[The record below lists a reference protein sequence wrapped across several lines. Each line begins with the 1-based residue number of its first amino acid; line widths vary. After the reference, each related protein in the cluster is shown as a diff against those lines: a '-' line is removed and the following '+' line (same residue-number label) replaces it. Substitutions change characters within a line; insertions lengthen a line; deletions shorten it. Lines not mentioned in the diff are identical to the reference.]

1 MDKANI
7 VSLIVTETQ
16 QAIARGAHHHHNSKS
31 PYKKSLNQEDVTS
44 MRVVNAPSDKNI
56 LAWAEKVLLHRTGI
70 AASRLS
76 DDNVM
81 GEIRNTAK
89 HLKNTKVFKSFEI
102 TNFLID
108 TVKFALNH
116 ADEQLKILRK
126 TIHTAEER
134 SKLSDNQ
141 MTHDRIGTQQS
152 LRESL
157 RPDIQKKQINTTG
170 VI

>member
-16 QAIARGAHHHHNSKS
+16 QAIARGARRHSTHKS
-31 PYKKSLNQEDVTS
+31 PYKKALNQEDATS
-44 MRVVNAPSDKNI
+44 LRVISAPSDKNI

-70 AASRLS
+70 TASRLS
-76 DDNVM
+76 EDNVM
-81 GEIRNTAK
+81 DEIRYTAK
-89 HLKNTKVFKSFEI
+89 HLHNTKVFKSYEM

-116 ADEQLKILRK
+116 ADEQLKLLRK
-126 TIHTAEER
+126 TIHTAEEK
-134 SKLSDNQ
+134 SKLSSNQ
-141 MTHDRIGTQQS
+141 MTHNRIGTQQS
-152 LRESL
+152 LRDSL

-170 VI
+170 VV